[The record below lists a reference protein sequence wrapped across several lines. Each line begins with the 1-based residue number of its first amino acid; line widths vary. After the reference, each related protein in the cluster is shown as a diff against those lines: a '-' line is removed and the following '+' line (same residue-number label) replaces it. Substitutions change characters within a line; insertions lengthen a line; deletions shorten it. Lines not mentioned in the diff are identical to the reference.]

1 MSKIVVFKYSSFLIN
16 NYLIKKKEYLT
27 IYKIDI
33 KLKKWE
39 IYYVLK
45 KIDKMLKFKSIKTKI
60 SKISKSLNKYL
71 KNFNINFSHLL

>member
-45 KIDKMLKFKSIKTKI
+45 K
-60 SKISKSLNKYL
+60 NW
-71 KNFNINFSHLL
+71 